1 MNKKSGVF
9 AYLGAFEHTLRLL
22 ADHLA
27 HSEKTVIV
35 KDSAWHYKNDDAL
48 EQSHDILLCDKSD
61 ILCKRC
67 SKEEREYVSQSFTIT
82 WPSSEILHFNHHYD
96 KIRVILCTY

>member
-1 MNKKSGVF
+1 M
-9 AYLGAFEHTLRLL
+9 LT
-22 ADHLA
+22 LA
-27 HSEKTVIV
+27 HSNTLFISLLIIWFILKKTVIA
-35 KDSAWHYKNDDAL
+35 KAFAWHYKNDDAL

-67 SKEEREYVSQSFTIT
+67 SKEEREYVSQSFTIR
-82 WPSSEILHFNHHYD
+82 WPSSEILHFNYHYD